1 MKRIRKIAAALIA
14 ACTLFSGASMAVADQ
29 ATPSTNTDQQAAPTA
44 TSQEVPGYTAST
56 SNVKVSD
63 IGAHTANVSFN
74 WSLGT
79 IPVDAVKN
87 VCFMAYVSRVTDV
100 TRIKEFGNTDFGG
113 HGRWAL
119 DVGCEGGTA
128 DDQLTQADYNNIYGF
143 RNDQDMLTDSNGV
156 VYAKAS
162 FQSFIR
168 YNNDSWNGK
177 TSGTFNLTVIGLEPG
192 TAYGN
197 NTYIGATAGD
207 VISLAYNSPLGVRT
221 QVNNNNRQFYV
232 GLVVELKDGYTFEGD
247 MDHIPFD
254 ISASEVTDLTTTAEP
269 TSKPT
274 TSDLTE
280 QNKGSVTVP
289 DNTVKAGSVAR
300 IYVNKLAQ
308 ECAAKV
314 EAGEDCFWYSYIYS
328 DPVRLTGPDG
338 SPYVTIKKD
347 ENGKYYYDA
356 FIPANY
362 SGAHKIALQDEKGN
376 IQGWTDVTV
385 GEKTPTPTPTPAD
398 KTALN
403 KAITAADKLVK
414 ADYTEASWA
423 PFAKALEAAKTVAGK
438 ADAKQTEVD
447 AAAKALANAQTALK
461 KAEKTPSKDETGNK
475 ADTDTTKPNTEPK
488 PDTDKKPEQK
498 PAKTDTKKQTLPKG
512 GASVIAVVAVMAALA
527 ATGIVV
533 MRRRRA

>member
-1 MKRIRKIAAALIA
+1 MKRIRKIAAVLIA
-14 ACTLFSGASMAVADQ
+14 ACTLFSGASVAVADQ
-29 ATPSTNTDQQAAPTA
+29 AAPSTNTNQQAAPTA
-44 TSQEVPGYTAST
+44 TGQDVPGDVST

-87 VCFMAYVSRVTDV
+87 VCFMAYVSRITDV
-100 TRIKEFGNTDFGG
+100 TRTKDFGNLAWGLGWDF
-113 HGRWAL
+113 
-119 DVGCEGGTA
+119 DPQCEGGTA

-143 RNDQDMLTDSNGV
+143 RDNQDMLLDDNGV

-162 FQSFIR
+162 YQSFAR
-168 YNNDSWNGK
+168 YYKDSWNGK
-177 TSGTFNLTVIGLEPG
+177 TSGTFNLTVIGLEPE
-192 TAYGN
+192 TTYSTNREYPAY
-197 NTYIGATAGD
+197 TDGAVD
-207 VISLAYNSPLGVRT
+207 ELARHLPIGVRT
-221 QVNNNNRQFYV
+221 PVDDRQFYV
-232 GLVVELKDGYTFEGD
+232 GLVVELKDGYTFLGD
-247 MDHIPFD
+247 FDHIPF
-254 ISASEVTDLTTTAEP
+254 SASMSNITDLTTTAEP

-274 TSDLTE
+274 SQDLTE

-314 EAGEDCFWYSYIYS
+314 DAGEDCFWYSYIYS
-328 DPVRLTGPDG
+328 DPVKLTGPDG

-356 FIPANY
+356 FIPTNY
-362 SGAHKIALQDEKGN
+362 SGEHKIALQDEKGN

-385 GEKTPTPTPTPAD
+385 DEQTPTPTPTPAD

-403 KAITAADKLVK
+403 KAIAAASKLVK
-414 ADYTEASWA
+414 TDYTEASWT
-423 PFAKALEAAKTVAGK
+423 PFATALNAAKTVAGK
-438 ADAKQTEVD
+438 ADAKQAEID

-461 KAEKTPSKDETGNK
+461 KAEKVPSKNDNEAG
-475 ADTDTTKPNTEPK
+475 TDTTKPDTEPK
-488 PDTDKKPEQK
+488 PNTENKPEQK

-512 GASVIAVVAVMAALA
+512 GASVIAVIAVMAALA
-527 ATGIVV
+527 ATGVVV
-533 MRRRRA
+533 MHRRRA

>member
-1 MKRIRKIAAALIA
+1 MKRIRKIAAVLIA

-44 TSQEVPGYTAST
+44 TSQEVPGDVST

-79 IPVDAVKN
+79 IPVDVVKN
-87 VCFMAYVSRVTDV
+87 VCFMAYVSRITDV
-100 TRIKEFGNTDFGG
+100 TRTKDFGG
-113 HGRWAL
+113 MIWGNPS
-119 DVGCEGGTA
+119 GFGYQPSCEGGIA

-143 RNDQDMLTDSNGV
+143 RNDQDMLTDNNGV

-162 FQSFIR
+162 YQSFIR

-177 TSGTFNLTVIGLEPG
+177 TSGTFNLPVIGLEPE
-192 TAYGN
+192 TTYSTNRKYPAY
-197 NTYIGATAGD
+197 TDGAVD
-207 VISLAYNSPLGVRT
+207 ELARHLPLGVRT
-221 QVNNNNRQFYV
+221 PVDDRQFYV
-232 GLVVELKDGYTFEGD
+232 GLVVYLKDGYTLAGAGVD
-247 MDHIPFD
+247 YIPFSHSMSK
-254 ISASEVTDLTTTAEP
+254 ITDFTTTAEP
-269 TSKPT
+269 ASKPT
-274 TSDLTE
+274 APDLTE

-289 DNTVKAGSVAR
+289 DGTVKAGSVAR

-314 EAGEDCFWYSYIYS
+314 DAGEDCFWYSYIYS
-328 DPVRLTGPDG
+328 DPVKLTGPDG

-356 FIPANY
+356 FIPAGY

-403 KAITAADKLVK
+403 TAITAASKLVK
-414 ADYTEASWA
+414 TDYTEASWA
-423 PFAKALEAAKTVAGK
+423 PFAKALEAAKTVAAK
-438 ADAKQTEVD
+438 ADAKQAEVD
-447 AAAKALANAQTALK
+447 AAAKALANAQAALK
-461 KAEKTPSKDETGNK
+461 KAEKTPSKNEPGNE
-475 ADTDTTKPNTEPK
+475 AGTDTTKP
-488 PDTDKKPEQK
+488 DTDNKPEQK
-498 PAKTDTKKQTLPKG
+498 PAKTDTKKQTLPKS
-512 GASVIAVVAVMAALA
+512 GASIIAVIAVMAALA
-527 ATGIVV
+527 ATGVVV
-533 MRRRRA
+533 MHRRRA

>member
-1 MKRIRKIAAALIA
+1 MKRIRKIAAVLIA
-14 ACTLFSGASMAVADQ
+14 ACTLFSGASVAVADQ
-29 ATPSTNTDQQAAPTA
+29 ATPSNTDQQVAPTA
-44 TSQEVPGYTAST
+44 TGQEVPGYTAST

-87 VCFMAYVSRVTDV
+87 VCFMAYVSRITDV
-100 TRIKEFGNTDFGG
+100 TRIKDFGNMAWGLG
-113 HGRWAL
+113 WAF
-119 DVGCEGGTA
+119 DPQCEGGTA

-143 RNDQDMLTDSNGV
+143 KNNQDMLTDSNGV

-162 FQSFIR
+162 YQSFAR
-168 YNNDSWNGK
+168 YYNDSWNGK
-177 TSGTFNLTVIGLEPG
+177 TSGTFNLPVIGLEPD
-192 TAYGN
+192 TAYGTN
-197 NTYIGATAGD
+197 REYPNYTDAAVD
-207 VISLAYNSPLGVRT
+207 ELARHLPLGVRT
-221 QVNNNNRQFYV
+221 PVDDRQFYV
-232 GLVVELKDGYTFEGD
+232 GLVIEFKDGYTYGG
-247 MDHIPFD
+247 MDHLPFG
-254 ISASEVTDLTTTAEP
+254 STASSKVPDFTTTAEP
-269 TSKPT
+269 ASKPT
-274 TSDLTE
+274 TPELTE

-308 ECAAKV
+308 ECAVKV
-314 EAGEDCFWYSYIYS
+314 DAGEDCFWYSYIYS

-362 SGAHKIALQDEKGN
+362 SGAHKIALQDEKGT

-403 KAITAADKLVK
+403 TAITAASKLVK
-414 ADYTEASWA
+414 SDYTEASWA
-423 PFAKALEAAKTVAGK
+423 PFEVALNVAKTVAGK
-438 ADAKQTEVD
+438 ADAKQADVD
-447 AAAKALANAQTALK
+447 AAVTQLAAAQSALK
-461 KAEKTPSKDETGNK
+461 KAEKTPSKDEPDNE
-475 ADTDTTKPNTEPK
+475 ADTDTTKPNTEP
-488 PDTDKKPEQK
+488 KPEQK

-512 GASVIAVVAVMAALA
+512 GASVIAVVAAMALLTTA
-527 ATGIVV
+527 GVVV

>member
-1 MKRIRKIAAALIA
+1 MKRIRKIAAVLIA

-29 ATPSTNTDQQAAPTA
+29 AAPSNTDQQVTPTA
-44 TSQEVPGYTAST
+44 TGQDVPGGYDVSV

-87 VCFMAYVSRVTDV
+87 VCFMAYVSRITDV

-119 DVGCEGGTA
+119 DVACEGGIA
-128 DDQLTQADYNNIYGF
+128 DDQLTQADYNNIYGLK
-143 RNDQDMLTDSNGV
+143 NNQDMLTDSNGV

-162 FQSFIR
+162 YQSFTR

-177 TSGTFNLTVIGLEPG
+177 TSGTFNLPIIGLEPG
-192 TAYGN
+192 TAYGS

-221 QVNNNNRQFYV
+221 PVNNNNRQFYV
-232 GLVVELKDGYTFEGD
+232 GLVVDLKDGYTVFDD
-247 MDHIPFD
+247 MDHVPFD

-269 TSKPT
+269 ASKPT
-274 TSDLTE
+274 SPDLTE

-314 EAGEDCFWYSYIYS
+314 DAGEDCFWYSYIYS
-328 DPVRLTGPDG
+328 NPVRLTGPDG

-347 ENGKYYYDA
+347 KNGKYYYDA

-362 SGAHKIALQDEKGN
+362 SGSHKIALQDEKGN

-385 GEKTPTPTPTPAD
+385 GEQTPTPTPTPAD

-403 KAITAADKLVK
+403 KAITAASKLVK
-414 ADYTEASWA
+414 TDYTQASWA

-438 ADAKQTEVD
+438 ADVKQAEVD
-447 AAAKALANAQTALK
+447 AAAKALVNAQAALK
-461 KAEKTPSKDETGNK
+461 KAEKTPSKDESGNK
-475 ADTDTTKPNTEPK
+475 ADTDTTK

-512 GASVIAVVAVMAALA
+512 GASIIA
-527 ATGIVV
+527 
-533 MRRRRA
+533 